1 MKNPTER
8 LTEVFV
14 SVLALPPATD
24 PASIRRSSTA
34 SWDSLVQ
41 ITLITA
47 VETEFGVM
55 FDADEYAAMTSF
67 ESVAGLLGKKGLL

>member
-1 MKNPTER
+1 MKNPIER
-8 LTEVFV
+8 LVEVFV
-14 SVLALPPATD
+14 SVLALPPGTD
-24 PASIRRSSTA
+24 AASIRRSSIA

-55 FDADEYAAMTSF
+55 FDADEYATITSC
-67 ESVAGLLGKKGLL
+67 ESVAELLKKKGLL